1 MVTNLT
7 DNTERVATA
16 GDRTAA
22 AGQLVGKSPRMREL
36 ALHLRRVT
44 ESDIAV
50 ALLGETGTG
59 KELAARAIH
68 EGSARRRGPFV
79 ALNCAAI
86 PASLQESELFGH
98 ERGAFTGATSSR
110 RGAFELAEG
119 GTLFL
124 DELGE
129 MSPSTQASLLRVL
142 QEKTVRRVGG
152 AAEIPV
158 DVRIVSATC
167 RDLEADVRA
176 GRFRKDLYYR
186 LVVYPIVLPPLRDR
200 LEDIPLLVEHI
211 LAWQRSILRLPVE
224 KFDDAAL
231 AALKRHAWP
240 GNVRELQNVVSRAMV
255 VCGGGSV
262 GLAHL
267 PPEI

>member
-36 ALHLRRVT
+36 ALHLRRVM

-110 RGAFELAEG
+110 LGCFERARG
-119 GTLFL
+119 GTLLL
-124 DELGE
+124 DEVGE
-129 MSPSTQASLLRVL
+129 MSPATQAVLLRTL
-142 QEKTVRRVGG
+142 QERTVRR
-152 AAEIPV
+152 EIG
-158 DVRIVSATC
+158 
-167 RDLEADVRA
+167 RA
-176 GRFRKDLYYR
+176 H
-186 LVVYPIVLPPLRDR
+186 V
-200 LEDIPLLVEHI
+200 
-211 LAWQRSILRLPVE
+211 
-224 KFDDAAL
+224 
-231 AALKRHAWP
+231 
-240 GNVRELQNVVSRAMV
+240 
-255 VCGGGSV
+255 
-262 GLAHL
+262 
-267 PPEI
+267 